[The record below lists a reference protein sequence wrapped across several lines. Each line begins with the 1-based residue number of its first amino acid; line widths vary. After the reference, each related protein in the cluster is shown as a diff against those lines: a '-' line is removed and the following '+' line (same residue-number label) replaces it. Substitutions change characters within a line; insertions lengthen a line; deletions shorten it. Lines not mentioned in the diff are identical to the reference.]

1 MFRAM
6 ILRAITLRAMI
17 ASVALTALPVAAT
30 AAPSRIVILTNAEA
44 VDAWRLCE
52 TGQQRAQGLRYNYL
66 GDKAAKSLFEKDV
79 PPAFF
84 FAITPLT
91 VATATPASL
100 SWRKPVIHYSVLPE
114 DDAKKT
120 EEALHERTR
129 EAAGNILNNPAL
141 RGKTV
146 VMVWDRRHIA
156 DPDFD
161 AKYERESAV
170 TLRQLFHLDIVPGV
184 PREWPE
190 DAHGYFWIVDFP
202 DGSNVP
208 LKFEMVKQDFGKSFP
223 NVPANEWGEPSGLG
237 AGSGCAAAP

>member
-1 MFRAM
+1 MA
-6 ILRAITLRAMI
+6 AAASLRAMWI
-17 ASVALTALPVAAT
+17 RLALASALLAGSYAAAI
-30 AAPSRIVILTNAEA
+30 AAPARIVILTNAEA
-44 VDAWRLCE
+44 ADAWRLCE
-52 TGQQRAQGLRYNYL
+52 TGRQRAQGLRYNYL
-66 GDKAAKSLFEKDV
+66 GGKAAKSLFEDGE

-100 SWRKPVIHYSVLPE
+100 SWRKPVIHYSVLPQ

-190 DAHGYFWIVDFP
+190 GNHDYFWIVDFP

-223 NVPANEWGEPSGLG
+223 NVPANAWGEPSGLDP
-237 AGSGCAAAP
+237 ASGCAAAP